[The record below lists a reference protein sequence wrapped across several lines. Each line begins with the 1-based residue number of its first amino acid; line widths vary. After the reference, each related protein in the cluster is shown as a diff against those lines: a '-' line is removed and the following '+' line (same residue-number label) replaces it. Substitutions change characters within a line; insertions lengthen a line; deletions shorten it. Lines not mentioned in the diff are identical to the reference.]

1 MDFQLNEEQQF
12 LRQTVREFAERELAP
27 KAKEVD
33 ENARI
38 PDSTWQRM
46 AEAGLMGL
54 PFAEEYGGAGVDA
67 ISAALAVEEIARCC
81 GSTAL
86 SYAAHVGL
94 GSAPI
99 AMFG

>member
-1 MDFQLNEEQQF
+1 MDFQLNDEQQF

-46 AEAGLMGL
+46 AEAADMI
-54 PFAEEYGGAGVDA
+54 F
-67 ISAALAVEEIARCC
+67 VEPVQND
-81 GSTAL
+81 L
-86 SYAAHVGL
+86 AAH
-94 GSAPI
+94 P
-99 AMFG
+99 